1 MNSAPNFNKKLI
13 YGLVIVAL
21 FGVMFPYTAWLETE
35 KKNRDLGEAAIG
47 QIDTG
52 SFMMKLFL
60 LGGFRGI
67 VADLLWLR
75 AEEFKKDHDWDRLET
90 TVELITKLQPHFLS
104 IWTFQGWNLAY
115 NVSVEWDA
123 PEDKYT
129 WIKQGIKFV
138 QEGVRKNRRSP
149 DLIWDTAW
157 FYYHKLGF
165 ADESIILRRLF
176 RDDEEEGF
184 KTYDDPISG
193 HPVVGNDNFKL
204 GYGWFSKAVQLV
216 DSGANRL
223 NSATGD
229 DIRIDYVDPT
239 PQRKGRPDDIAF
251 RSMPAHAQSRYAAG
265 LEKMST
271 AGIQATFGEKAKAE
285 WSNAWTEW
293 DEFGHFVF
301 MSHNEVLRDGKMV
314 RDKIKLDDIMHTERY
329 KQMPENQLYWTQRWS
344 DQMNYRYWKERCEAE
359 ATEKGVMAR
368 ELFYEATRAY
378 KTGDFPT
385 AAAKFKG
392 GLELWKT
399 VMADFPNYRDDD
411 LNKKDTGRIV
421 QRYQRAL
428 KQLQMPFPADV
439 PFKDYLALVQ
449 NDNTVDPFDATEMLG
464 VTTDSRKSRALSRAP
479 GESRRARP
487 RPLRHRAKTR
497 KRRRRNPRARTRP
510 RRSQLPQL
518 RAAFPRSDHAAALN
532 ELETPGWH
540 C

>member
-13 YGLVIVAL
+13 YGIVIVL
-21 FGVMFPYTAWLETE
+21 IFGVMIPYTGWLETE
-35 KKNRDLGEAAIG
+35 KRKRDLGEAAIG

-75 AEEFKKDHDWDRLET
+75 AEEYKKDHDWDRLDT

-138 QEGVRKNRRSP
+138 QEGVAKNRRSP

-176 RDDEEEGF
+176 RDDEDENF
-184 KTYDDPISG
+184 KTFIDPESKQ
-193 HPVVGNDNFKL
+193 PVVGNDNFKL

-216 DSGANRL
+216 DDGANRL

-285 WSNAWTEW
+285 WSNAWNEW
-293 DEFGHFVF
+293 DKFGNYVF
-301 MSHNEVLRDGKMV
+301 ISHNEVPRDGKMV
-314 RDKIKLDDIMHTERY
+314 RDKIKLDDITHPERY
-329 KQMPENQLYWTQRWS
+329 KQMPENQVYWTQRWS

-359 ATEKGVMAR
+359 ATDKGVMAR
-368 ELFYEATRAY
+368 EHFYEATRAY

-385 AAAKFKG
+385 AAAKFKA

-399 VMADFPNYRDDD
+399 VMNDFPNYRDDD

-421 QRYQRAL
+421 QRYLRAL
-428 KQLQMPFPADV
+428 RQLQMPVPADV
-439 PFKDYLALVQ
+439 PFKDYLALIQ

-464 VTTDSRKSRALSRAP
+464 VTTDSSVPAP
-479 GESRRARP
+479 SGP
-487 RPLRHRAKTR
+487 P
-497 KRRRRNPRARTRP
+497 RRNPVGTPAVPATSGKDDDKEKDKP
-510 RRSQLPQL
+510 KGKE
-518 RAAFPRSDHAAALN
+518 AAGAVAAPA
-532 ELETPGWH
+532 TSGGDPKK
-540 C
+540 